1 MARPLVWGRV
11 FYLFVFF
18 ICLSYISQTRRR
30 RAHTGEKKMLK
41 TYQIFQTISREF
53 FIEAESEDQA
63 FEILDLG
70 QIKPTDET
78 AISAEIADIHD
89 GQDWQVEKT
98 GANHA

>member
-1 MARPLVWGRV
+1 
-11 FYLFVFF
+11 
-18 ICLSYISQTRRR
+18 
-30 RAHTGEKKMLK
+30 MLK